1 MNGPERFHFSR
12 LKEESEFV
20 TKNLLAELGSQD
32 DDPSKLDELR
42 LVDHFI
48 TPFFELLLV
57 LKKSN
62 FNVAAPDRLSARDL
76 QMIAIV

>member
-1 MNGPERFHFSR
+1 MNGPERFHFMR
-12 LKEESEFV
+12 LQEESEFV

-42 LVDHFI
+42 VVDHFI
-48 TPFFELLLV
+48 TPFFELV

-62 FNVAAPDRLSARDL
+62 FNVQLL
-76 QMIAIV
+76 IACLRVTCR